1 MEPADCPSDPR
12 TALARGTLRARVT
25 QVAAAALSHGIL
37 QPIPTET
44 AFIDEGPIRFL
55 VRVVSNLARKDQVRR
70 ANGQRDA
77 GRENPFLPFEPAL
90 YVTDVGA
97 SHVCLLNKFN
107 VVEHHLLIVT
117 RQFEPQERP
126 LQLADFTA
134 LWRCLAEYDGLGF
147 YNAGMVAGASQPHK
161 HLQLVPL
168 PLTDHGPSV
177 PIEPWI
183 ENIRGTSSAVQQISE
198 LAFPHA
204 VARLEPGLAES
215 PETAARVTLDLYRRL
230 LVRLGLAAD
239 SPQPEISTPAYNLL
253 LTRRWLLLVP
263 RARERVAGISLNAL
277 AFAGAFLVRDRLQLE
292 RLRELGPLTALQQA
306 AISQAG

>member
-1 MEPADCPSDPR
+1 MEPADCPSDLR
-12 TALARGTLRARVT
+12 TGFSRGTLRARVA
-25 QVAAAALSHGIL
+25 QVAAAALARGLL

-44 AFIDEGPIRFL
+44 AFIDEGSVRFL

-70 ANGQRDA
+70 ADGQHA
-77 GRENPFLPFEPAL
+77 EGGHNPFLPFEPAL
-90 YVTDVGA
+90 YVADAGET
-97 SHVCLLNKFN
+97 HICLLNKFN
-107 VVEHHLLIVT
+107 VVDHHLLIVT

-126 LQLADFTA
+126 LDLADFSA

-147 YNAGMVAGASQPHK
+147 YNAGADAGASQPHK

-168 PLTDHGPSV
+168 PLTDRGPSV

-183 ENIRGTSSAVQQISE
+183 ESTRRTPAGVERIPE

-204 VARLEPGLAES
+204 LARLEAGLDQL

-230 LVRLGLAAD
+230 LVQLGLATD
-239 SPQPEISTPAYNLL
+239 SPPPEILTPPYNLL

-277 AFAGAFLVRDRLQLE
+277 AFAGAFLVRDRAQLE
-292 RLRELGPLTALQQA
+292 RLQDLGPLTALQQA
-306 AISQAG
+306 ALL